1 MRAVQISFGLVIVLI
16 GLLLLLMT
24 SGLVALTPLD
34 IVGYALILSG
44 LCFWIPGIAWRRTLP
59 WLTALFLP
67 GALAFA
73 IGAGLMY
80 TQQTEAGFGAWTYLW
95 TILPIA
101 LGVALLAMYF
111 LGPRAQWLRFVGSLV
126 GGVGVLLFAIFV
138 MAFSI
143 EPTMRLLG
151 PVLLI
156 ALGLVFTLGALLPR
170 K

>member
-1 MRAVQISFGLVIVLI
+1 MRAVQISFGLVIVFT
-16 GLLLLLMT
+16 GSLLLLMT
-24 SGLVALTPLD
+24 SGLVLLTPLD
-34 IVGYALILSG
+34 IVGCAFILSG

-73 IGAGLMY
+73 FGAGLTY
-80 TQQTEAGFGAWTYLW
+80 TQHTEARFGAWTYLW
-95 TILPIA
+95 TTLLIA
-101 LGVALLAMYF
+101 LGIAFLAMYF
-111 LGPRAQWLRFVGSLV
+111 LGPRAQWLRVVGIIV

-143 EPTMRLLG
+143 EPTTRILG

-156 ALGLVFTLGALLPR
+156 ALGLVFTIGALVPR

>member
-16 GLLLLLMT
+16 GLLLLLVT

-34 IVGYALILSG
+34 IVGCALILSG
-44 LCFWIPGIAWRRTLP
+44 LCFWIPGIAWRRALP

-80 TQQTEAGFGAWTYLW
+80 TQRTESGFGAWTYLW
-95 TILPIA
+95 TTLLIA
-101 LGVALLAMYF
+101 LGVAFLAMYL
-111 LGPRAQWLRFVGSLV
+111 LGPRARWLRFVGSIV
-126 GGVGVLLFAIFV
+126 VGVGVLLFAIFV

-143 EPTMRLLG
+143 EPAARIVG

-156 ALGLVFTLGALLPR
+156 ALGLVFTIGALLPR

>member
-24 SGLVALTPLD
+24 SGLVMLTPLD
-34 IVGYALILSG
+34 IVSCAFILSG
-44 LCFWIPGIAWRRTLP
+44 LCFWIPGIAWRRALP

-80 TQQTEAGFGAWTYLW
+80 TQRTEAGFAAWTYLW
-95 TILPIA
+95 TTLLIA
-101 LGVALLAMYF
+101 LGVAFLAMYF
-111 LGPRAQWLRFVGSLV
+111 LGPHAPWLRVVGIIV

-143 EPTMRLLG
+143 EPTTRILG

-156 ALGLVFTLGALLPR
+156 ALGLVFTIGALVPR

>member
-1 MRAVQISFGLVIVLI
+1 MRAVQTFFGLVIVLI
-16 GLLLLLMT
+16 GLFLLLLT
-24 SGLVALTPLD
+24 SGWVTLTPLD
-34 IVGYALILSG
+34 WAGSALVISG
-44 LCFWIPGIAWRRTLP
+44 LFFWIPGIAGRRAHP
-59 WLTALFLP
+59 WLTALFIP

-80 TQQTEAGFGAWTYLW
+80 TQRTEAGLGAWAYLW
-95 TILPIA
+95 PVLLIA
-101 LGVALLAMYF
+101 LGIAFLAMYW
-111 LGPRAQWLRFVGSLV
+111 LGPRAAWLRFVGIII

-143 EPTMRLLG
+143 EPTTRILG

-156 ALGLVFTLGALLPR
+156 ALGLVFTIGALVPR

>member
-24 SGLVALTPLD
+24 SGLAMLTPLD
-34 IVGYALILSG
+34 IVSYAFILSG

-73 IGAGLMY
+73 IGAGLVY
-80 TQQTEAGFGAWTYLW
+80 TQHTEAGFGAWTYLW
-95 TILPIA
+95 TTLLIA
-101 LGVALLAMYF
+101 LGVAFLAMYF
-111 LGPRAQWLRFVGSLV
+111 LGPRAQWLRVVGIV
-126 GGVGVLLFAIFV
+126 GGGVGVLLFAIFV

-143 EPTMRLLG
+143 EPTARIVG

-156 ALGLVFTLGALLPR
+156 VLGLVFTIGALVPR

>member
-80 TQQTEAGFGAWTYLW
+80 TQRTEASFSAWSYLW
-95 TILPIA
+95 TTLLIA
-101 LGVALLAMYF
+101 LGVAFLAMYF
-111 LGPRAQWLRFVGSLV
+111 LGPRAPWLRVVGIIV
-126 GGVGVLLFAIFV
+126 GGVGVLLFAIFI

-143 EPTMRLLG
+143 EPTARIAG

-156 ALGLVFTLGALLPR
+156 ALGLVFTIGALLPR

>member
-24 SGLVALTPLD
+24 SGLVTLTMLD
-34 IVGYALILSG
+34 LVGYAFIISG
-44 LCFWIPGIAWRRTLP
+44 LLFWIPGIAVHRALP

-80 TQQTEAGFGAWTYLW
+80 TQRTEAGFGAWAYLW
-95 TILPIA
+95 TILLIA
-101 LGVALLAMYF
+101 LGIALLAMYF
-111 LGPRAQWLRFVGSLV
+111 LGPHAPWLRFVGIIV

-138 MAFSI
+138 MVFSI
-143 EPTMRLLG
+143 EPTTRILA

-156 ALGLVFTLGALLPR
+156 ALGAVFMLGALVPR

>member
-16 GLLLLLMT
+16 GLLLLIMT

-34 IVGYALILSG
+34 LTGYAFILSG
-44 LCFWIPGIAWRRTLP
+44 LCFWVPGIAWRRTLP

-80 TQQTEAGFGAWTYLW
+80 TQRTEAGVGAWSYLW
-95 TILPIA
+95 TILLIA
-101 LGVALLAMYF
+101 LGIGFLAMYW
-111 LGPRAQWLRFVGSLV
+111 LGPHTRWLRFVGIII
-126 GGVGVLLFAIFV
+126 GGVGILLFAIFG
-138 MAFSI
+138 MAFSSD
-143 EPTMRLLG
+143 PATRLLG

-156 ALGLVFTLGALLPR
+156 ALGLVFAVGALLPR